1 MTTDVPAGPSVGG
14 RTPVARFRPRARL
27 IHLDADAAPGA
38 GEPTAADPAY
48 VQWLVDQSMLRDAG
62 EIAKQFS
69 GSGSKWRNPFALPDP
84 RSAILT
90 ASVWFSAYPS
100 SLVGRPG
107 QTFLGTL
114 GDEALWEA
122 FERIGIDAVHTG
134 PVKMAG
140 GLDGW
145 RHTASTDGHFDRIS
159 TRIDPAFGNEDQ
171 FRAMVETAAA
181 HRGTIID
188 DVVPG
193 HTGKGA
199 DFRLATMR
207 YADYTGIYHM
217 VEIAP
222 EDWHVLP
229 DVPPGDD
236 AENIDTPT
244 EAQLEEL
251 GYIVGQMQRV
261 IFAAPGVKE
270 TNWSATGPVLGVD
283 GVERRW
289 VYLHYFKE
297 GQPSLNWLDPSFA
310 AARLVVGDALHS
322 LGDLGAGALRLDAN
336 GFLGVEKRAGGLPA
350 WSENHPLSEASN
362 HMLASSVRRMGGFT
376 FQELNLTIN
385 DIKANSLRGADLSY
399 DFVNRPAYHHALAT
413 GDTEFLRLTLN
424 ASLAIGVQPV
434 QLVHAL
440 QNHDELTYELVHF
453 ESGHR
458 HDRFTFRGRDI
469 SGGQL
474 AAEVRAD
481 LTERLTGENGPY
493 NQLFTTNGIASTTAT
508 VVAASLGIRDLA
520 GITDDVVPDVA
531 RAHLLLAMFNAWQPG
546 VFCLSGW
553 DLVGALTLPPSEVAD
568 LMADG
573 DTRWIHRSAYDLMG
587 FDPDAVA
594 STAGLPKG
602 RALYGSLP
610 EQLDDPESFV
620 SQLSRVLAVRTESGL
635 STGEQLDVPVPDHPG
650 VLVMVHSL
658 DGTTDRQATVLN
670 FGRDDV
676 TTVVASAY
684 LLPGSQVTDM
694 LTGELLGSLSIDGSI
709 AVRVPALTGRSLRI
723 SPAPVVSEHEGTA

>member
-1 MTTDVPAGPSVGG
+1 MSPDLPADPTTGG
-14 RTPVARFRPRARL
+14 RISAARFRPRGRL
-27 IHLDADAAPGA
+27 ERSEPLPAGH
-38 GEPTAADPAY
+38 GEPTAANPAY
-48 VQWLVDQSMLRDAG
+48 VDWLYEQSMLRDAT
-62 EIAKQFS
+62 ELSRHYA
-69 GSGSKWRNPFALPDP
+69 GSGVKWRNPYALPDP
-84 RSAILT
+84 RAAILT

-100 SLVGRPG
+100 SLIGRPG
-107 QTFLGTL
+107 SSYLGTL
-114 GDEALWEA
+114 GDEALWES
-122 FERIGIDAVHTG
+122 FQRIGIDAVHTG
-134 PVKMAG
+134 PVKAAG
-140 GLDGW
+140 GIEGW
-145 RHTASTDGHFDRIS
+145 ELTPSTDGHFDRIS
-159 TRIDPAFGNEDQ
+159 TGIDPAFGTAEEY
-171 FRAMVETAAA
+171 RAMAETAAA
-181 HRGTIID
+181 HGGTVID

-207 YADYTGIYHM
+207 HGDYTGIYHM

-222 EDWHVLP
+222 EDWGLLP
-229 DVPPGDD
+229 AVPAGHDSVNLGT
-236 AENIDTPT
+236 AT
-244 EAQLEEL
+244 EAALEQA

-297 GQPSLNWLDPSFA
+297 GQPSLNWLDTSFSA
-310 AARLVVGDALHS
+310 PRLVVGDALHA

-336 GFLGVEKRAGGLPA
+336 GFLGLERTSPGLPA
-350 WSENHPLSEASN
+350 WSENHPLSEAAN
-362 HMLASSVRRMGGFT
+362 HLIAASVRRMGGFT

-413 GDTEFLRLTLN
+413 GDTEFLRLTLG

-458 HDRFTFRGRDI
+458 HDRFAFRGRDL
-469 SGGQL
+469 SGAQL

-481 LTERLTGENGPY
+481 LTEALTGEAAPY
-493 NQLFTTNGIASTTAT
+493 NLVFTTNGIASTTTT
-508 VVAASLGIRDLA
+508 VVAASLGIRDLDA
-520 GITDDVVPDVA
+520 MTPEQVEDVT
-531 RAHLLLAMFNAWQPG
+531 RAHLLLAAFNAWQPG

-553 DLVGALTLPPSEVAD
+553 DLVGALTLPPDQVAG
-568 LMADG
+568 LLGDG

-587 FDPDAVA
+587 FDPAAAA
-594 STAGLPKG
+594 SAAGMPRG
-602 RALYGSLP
+602 RCLYGPLP
-610 EQLDDPESFV
+610 EQLADETSFA
-620 SQLSRVLAVRTESGL
+620 SRLTALLAVRTASGL
-635 STGEQLDVPVPDHPG
+635 ATGEQLDVPVPDHAG
-650 VLVMVHSL
+650 VLVMVHTL

-670 FGRDDV
+670 FGREDV
-676 TTVVASAY
+676 TTVVTSEH
-684 LLPGSQVTDM
+684 LPPGAAATDM
-694 LTGELLGSLSIDGSI
+694 VTGEELGAVSIEGSI
-709 AVRVPALTGRSLRI
+709 AVRLPALEARSLRF
-723 SPAPVVSEHEGTA
+723 SAAG